1 SPAIGGGLGATASG
15 LIIAIPAFGAF
26 YFLRNRARAS
36 IHHIQDITTRLFAT
50 RPYESLAGVHLG
62 DEELYAAI
70 PNWLVQPRGSGQTG
84 KLITPAEERKKDRD
98 MAAGAGGAESG
109 EPEFQVAPMI
119 DVLLTI
125 LVFFMTI
132 TSAQVLKVDKTINLP
147 VAKDAQK
154 KDNSRAET
162 VVNVRW
168 KDKKA
173 GFVFDD
179 RVFTQAAEMV
189 EPLK

>member
-1 SPAIGGGLGATASG
+1 
-15 LIIAIPAFGAF
+15 
-26 YFLRNRARAS
+26 
-36 IHHIQDITTRLFAT
+36 
-50 RPYESLAGVHLG
+50 
-62 DEELYAAI
+62 
-70 PNWLVQPRGSGQTG
+70 
-84 KLITPAEERKKDRD
+84 
-98 MAAGAGGAESG
+98 MAAGAGGTQSG

-147 VAKDAQK
+147 IAKDAQK

-168 KDKKA
+168 KDKRA
-173 GFVFDD
+173 SFVFDD
-179 RVFTQAAEMV
+179 RAFPQAAAMV
-189 EPLK
+189 ERLKIAKTTGEKKVTAGANPTFRAVIRGDRDVPAIYVSQAMNACAEAGITDISFSAVNKE

>member
-1 SPAIGGGLGATASG
+1 
-15 LIIAIPAFGAF
+15 
-26 YFLRNRARAS
+26 
-36 IHHIQDITTRLFAT
+36 
-50 RPYESLAGVHLG
+50 
-62 DEELYAAI
+62 
-70 PNWLVQPRGSGQTG
+70 
-84 KLITPAEERKKDRD
+84 

-132 TSAQVLKVDKTINLP
+132 TSAQVLKVDKTIQLP

-154 KDNSRAET
+154 KDTTRAES

-173 GFVFDD
+173 QFVFDD
-179 RVFTQAAEMV
+179 RVYSQAAPLV
-189 EPLK
+189 EPLKTAKITGEKKVTGTANPTFRA

>member
-1 SPAIGGGLGATASG
+1 MAS
-15 LIIAIPAFGAF
+15 
-26 YFLRNRARAS
+26 
-36 IHHIQDITTRLFAT
+36 
-50 RPYESLAGVHLG
+50 
-62 DEELYAAI
+62 
-70 PNWLVQPRGSGQTG
+70 
-84 KLITPAEERKKDRD
+84 
-98 MAAGAGGAESG
+98 GAGGAESG

-147 VAKDAQK
+147 IAKDAQK

-179 RVFTQAAEMV
+179 KVYTNAADMT
-189 EPLK
+189 EPLKVARITGEKKVTGTANPTFRAVIRGDRDVPAIYVSQAMNACAEAGITDISFSAVNKD